1 MDITLAKHNL
11 NVLFEDSSFKTN
23 LLNTLNILEEN
34 NKLTNKALALS
45 QKNAKTEKINS
56 FFKKAGGLLVGGGL
70 AVVGGTLLLSG
81 TAPLIG
87 AALAVSAALPYG
99 KTISDMMSPNA
110 KLYKQEN
117 QVELAQRDAGI
128 SEVYLKN
135 ISDLAMDVAIS
146 GMKKSPDTEQKMKTL
161 LEQMKSVEL
170 ASDFIN
176 ASNYRSKE
184 QISNHE
190 SQKPSMIDKFR
201 SRIKA
206 LNSNETDMKSENK
219 FKLK

>member
-34 NKLTNKALALS
+34 NKLTNKALAVS

-110 KLYKQEN
+110 KLHKQEN

-161 LEQMKSVEL
+161 L
-170 ASDFIN
+170 
-176 ASNYRSKE
+176 
-184 QISNHE
+184 
-190 SQKPSMIDKFR
+190 
-201 SRIKA
+201 
-206 LNSNETDMKSENK
+206 
-219 FKLK
+219 